1 MMELTKF
8 KVNKAKALEIMDYYK
23 ATEINDTK
31 HPYDL
36 FIHKTK
42 DGIVV
47 KGFKTKNPDVF
58 TITFFGA
65 DGKASLEASIFMP
78 NVKVETSSF
87 EYPNI
92 KAQPLGKGYE
102 DTGIQIGSDEVGVG
116 DFFGPMIVTAAYFT
130 PSDMKLIDKLH
141 VKDSKK
147 LTDAYMMQIGP
158 ELRRSIKHFT
168 ILCSASKVSSYED
181 KGFSTHWVLAHLHN
195 LAHQKLIE
203 KYKLG
208 DEIVVY
214 VDQFEREE
222 LYKKYVGESLIE
234 NPIIFKVK
242 GESRW
247 PSVAIASVISRYEF
261 LLYWQQ
267 MESKLGITIPKGAG
281 SDVDKVYK
289 RLIESKGKETVD
301 KYVKTFFRNYKK
313 TNE

>member
-1 MMELTKF
+1 
-8 KVNKAKALEIMDYYK
+8 
-23 ATEINDTK
+23 
-31 HPYDL
+31 
-36 FIHKTK
+36 
-42 DGIVV
+42 
-47 KGFKTKNPDVF
+47 
-58 TITFFGA
+58 
-65 DGKASLEASIFMP
+65 
-78 NVKVETSSF
+78 
-87 EYPNI
+87 
-92 KAQPLGKGYE
+92 
-102 DTGIQIGSDEVGVG
+102 
-116 DFFGPMIVTAAYFT
+116 MI
-130 PSDMKLIDKLH
+130 DQLH

-168 ILCSASKVSSYED
+168 VLCSASKVSSYED
-181 KGFSTHWVLAHLHN
+181 TGFSTHWVLAHLHN